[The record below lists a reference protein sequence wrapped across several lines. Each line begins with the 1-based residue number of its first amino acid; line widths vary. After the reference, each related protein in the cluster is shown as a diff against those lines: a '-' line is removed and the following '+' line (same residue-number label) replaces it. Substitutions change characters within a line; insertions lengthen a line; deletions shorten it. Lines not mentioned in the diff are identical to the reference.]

1 MKDQAEDKLR
11 WVKFF
16 PASSSK
22 IVSPLVV
29 EVVQNEFLLVF
40 DRLMSENQAYWQADS
55 IGTCQVGP
63 LLELCLQ
70 AALNHRFLP
79 LKIKKG
85 IQLTTALMTGR
96 Q

>member
-55 IGTCQVGP
+55 IGTCQVDP

-70 AALNHRFLP
+70 ATLNHRFLP
-79 LKIKKG
+79 LKRKMEFSPR
-85 IQLTTALMTGR
+85 LT
-96 Q
+96 